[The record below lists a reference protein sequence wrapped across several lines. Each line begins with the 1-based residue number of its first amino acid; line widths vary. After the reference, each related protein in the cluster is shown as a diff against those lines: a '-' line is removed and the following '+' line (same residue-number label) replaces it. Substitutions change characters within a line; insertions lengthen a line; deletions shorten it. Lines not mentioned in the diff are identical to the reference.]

1 MAKPW
6 ERLPEESDLAFTV
19 FTHWLTC
26 PRSIHN
32 PTTFSQYLRHNH
44 GLIVSPESIV
54 DWRKRFAWKSR
65 FAAWNQCLQAQRLKL
80 VAGSVAKESAKIA
93 IKQAQGRRIALEK
106 AIKSL
111 QRIDAGN
118 ARDEDVTQAAIR
130 KAIEN
135 IGLCVLDHADQLRR
149 LSSSGGSGGD
159 QEPTEAEEVIPPIPD
174 ESGCLQHDGV
184 EAETVLGQATGD
196 LPGDRGPVDSDG
208 DGDHGERSR

>member
-1 MAKPW
+1 MVKPW
-6 ERLPEESDLAFTV
+6 ERLPEESDLAFAA
-19 FTHWLTC
+19 FSEYLTC
-26 PRSIHN
+26 PQSERS
-32 PTTFSQYLRHNH
+32 PDAFSQYLRRVH
-44 GLIVSPESIV
+44 GLIVSPV
-54 DWRKRFAWKSR
+54 TVANYRKDHAWKR
-65 FAAWNQCLQAQRLKL
+65 RYAAWHEYVQAQRLKL
-80 VAGSVAKESAKIA
+80 VAESVAKESAKIA

-184 EAETVLGQATGD
+184 EAETVLGSPEGN
-196 LPGDRGPVDSDG
+196 LPSDR
-208 DGDHGERSR
+208 